1 MIPSA
6 RLYVALLAL
15 GVPALI
21 AGFQP
26 GLWPWIL
33 SLDATLLVLAAVD
46 AWAARAPDVTVERL
60 LPERLSVGVEN
71 PITLEVHFRGP
82 RALRVR
88 LRDSHPAV
96 FQVDPPTLEQ
106 RFEPGV
112 RVRLT
117 QRVVPG
123 QRGRFELGDLWIR
136 VRGPLGLIWHER
148 VLPARTEVSVYPD
161 MRGASR
167 LLLSGA
173 ALDLVN
179 LGLRSLRRDGRG
191 TEFAR
196 LRDYS
201 QGDSVRDVAW
211 KATARRGRPVTRVL
225 ETERSQTLL
234 LCVEAGRTMTM
245 ELDGLRRLD
254 HAVNAALFL
263 AFVALRNGD
272 RVGLTVFADTVK
284 QWIPPGSG
292 RDQYRR
298 ILEALYATHPERSF
312 VDYPE
317 LARQVSLRLPHRA
330 LVCLFTELHDPEQA
344 ESLEGPLLQ
353 LGRRHI
359 PLCLTLRDEGL
370 EDVAMQMPEAL
381 EDAWLQAA
389 ASEALLERDA
399 LHTRIVRS
407 GTQVLDAD
415 PERLG
420 LVAVNRYLEIKARGA
435 L

>member
-1 MIPSA
+1 VIPSA

-33 SLDATLLVLAAVD
+33 VLDVTLVALAVLD
-46 AWAARAPDVTVERL
+46 GWAARAPAVTVERH
-60 LPERLSVGVEN
+60 LPDRLSVGVEN
-71 PITLEVHFRGP
+71 PFALEVHFRGRRP
-82 RALRVR
+82 LRVR
-88 LRDSHPAV
+88 ILDSHPAV
-96 FQVDPPTLEQ
+96 FRTTPATFEQ
-106 RFEPGV
+106 RFHPGE
-112 RVRLT
+112 RVRLI
-117 QRVVPG
+117 QQVVPE
-123 QRGRFELGDLWIR
+123 QRGRFELGDLWVR

-148 VLPARTEVSVYPD
+148 VLPARTSVPVYPD

-191 TEFAR
+191 SEFAR

-245 ELDGLRRLD
+245 ELNGLRRLD

-263 AFVALRNGD
+263 AFVALSNGD
-272 RVGLTVFADTVK
+272 RVGLAVFADTVK
-284 QWIPPGSG
+284 QWIPPAAG
-292 RDQYRR
+292 REQYRR
-298 ILEALYATHPERSF
+298 ILDALYATHPERSF

-317 LARQVSLRLPHRA
+317 LARQIGLRLPHRA

-344 ESLEGPLLQ
+344 DALAGPLLQ
-353 LGRRHI
+353 LSRRHV
-359 PLCLTLRDEGL
+359 PLCFTLRDEGL
-370 EDVAMQMPEAL
+370 ESLAMREPQEPD
-381 EDAWLQAA
+381 DAWLQAA
-389 ASEALLERDA
+389 ASEALIERDD
-399 LHTRIVRS
+399 LHTRVARG
-407 GTQVLDAD
+407 GTGVLDAD
-415 PERLG
+415 PARLG
-420 LVAVNRYLEIKARGA
+420 LVAVNRYLELKARGT

>member
-1 MIPSA
+1 MPSA

-15 GVPALI
+15 TVPALI
-21 AGFQP
+21 AGFVP

-33 SLDATLLVLAAVD
+33 SLDATLLALAAVD
-46 AWAARAPDVTVERL
+46 AWAARQAKVTVERE

-71 PITLEVHFRGP
+71 PFALDVHFQGP
-82 RALRVR
+82 RPLRVRILDSHPAAFQADPLMFEQVLYPGERVR
-88 LRDSHPAV
+88 LR
-96 FQVDPPTLEQ
+96 QQ
-106 RFEPGV
+106 
-112 RVRLT
+112 
-117 QRVVPG
+117 VVPE
-123 QRGRFELGDLWIR
+123 QRGRFELGDFWIR

-148 VLPARTEVSVYPD
+148 VLPAAISVPVYPD

-191 TEFAR
+191 SEFAR

-234 LCVEAGRTMTM
+234 LCVEAGRTMSM
-245 ELDGLRRLD
+245 ELEGLRRLD

-263 AFVALRNGD
+263 AFVALSNGD

-284 QWIPPGSG
+284 QWIPPAAG
-292 RDQYRR
+292 REQYRR
-298 ILEALYATHPERSF
+298 MLEALYATHPERSF

-317 LARQVSLRLPHRA
+317 LARQVDLRLPHRA

-344 ESLEGPLLQ
+344 DALAGPLLQ
-353 LGRRHI
+353 LSRRHI
-359 PLCLTLRDEGL
+359 PLCLTLRDQGL
-370 EDVAMQMPEAL
+370 ETMAMAEPREPD
-381 EDAWLQAA
+381 DAWLQAA
-389 ASEALLERDA
+389 ASEALLDRDA
-399 LHTRIVRS
+399 LHTRIARG
-407 GTQVLDAD
+407 GTRVLDAD

-420 LVAVNRYLEIKARGA
+420 LVAVNRYLELKARGA